1 METIAEAIDRFR
13 EKQLEVYK
21 CSGDRIICDA
31 NGAEQATGDHIG
43 RWFFELLQNAE
54 DAGAGNVCVLTE
66 KNVLYVADNGGG
78 LTPET
83 VKSICSTYLSGKTSG
98 TIGRKGVG
106 FKSVYGVSG
115 NPQVLTVGGEGIEFN
130 RNRAENWLK
139 ENDLDNGHV
148 PHQWIPFLVQWDE
161 ARNNDPALEEL
172 RGYKTVI
179 RLPDVSPDEM
189 ERVEELIRQWPPHAL
204 LTFRHVRQIK
214 APKLDIR
221 VSQRDHA
228 WEIFDSRGDE
238 PTLWLVAK
246 HKEMAS
252 EELLATLKPGER
264 EAIRKDGV
272 GFLIAA
278 PVQNDAPKPTEEYLP
293 VHVFYPTEET
303 GPVRLLLHAEFLVK
317 SDRTALLPFAGTSF
331 NTWVAERLAFYV
343 CEFVNAS
350 FRPDTPSTHAAMLVP
365 FGDRDSHP
373 VAEEL
378 WQHISSKAK
387 TALRLADVEGCQ
399 RLAVGE
405 ARLISVSVCR
415 GLARTVIEATDVRHQ
430 LLHASFDADKEARK
444 ALKELGCEG
453 ISDQELM
460 VTIAEN
466 ADRLRADEQWVLA
479 CWEWLAEWVAKA
491 SYGEDKERILKVKEL
506 PLVPVGR
513 CMKKL
518 SDLGGRIVTW
528 KSGVEVDKLPDWL
541 PLTFVDTW
549 FRDHI
554 KSKEDNH
561 PIRSLCEQLKIKAPE
576 PDVVQKAVGKAIAQ
590 YWKEPRGD
598 PKRFLDFI
606 MDQDWHETSD
616 ASSNL
621 QRCPVPLSRPVQDGE
636 WAEARNAY
644 LGSEWDNDLLADLYA
659 DIESIAWVKNDL
671 KDDDIS
677 KRRQVMEWLGVFSC
691 PRVVNDPN
699 GLECEKQRVGRALPY
714 CTKHRD
720 IDEPKVLE
728 HLDINRLRPAQA
740 IALVKLLR
748 RHWGDY
754 YSSESIL
761 SVGYRYYGWHNHS
774 VDSLWWYRVKEY
786 LPLPLR
792 QSPDTAPL
800 RPCWLPD
807 KKTQKAIGEL
817 LPVIDLD
824 EFEDDKETVRDWLIE
839 TVGLRT
845 RGEQLTVEEWKEILS
860 TRIPDKAPAE
870 SSDERRDAVKRW
882 YEECLETVAD
892 NDAPPG
898 IFASCPL
905 LCQKGKAWQYITDEP
920 KYLGDDNDLS
930 KAFADDTWLIHIP
943 SRLLANAER
952 YFGVKRLSKSVSEKS
967 TLGEPKSLLSDSL
980 QKRLNDTLQDVWVWR
995 SSRSRQDAE
1004 ALAERLKN
1012 LKVYVV
1018 PTLKVDLDLNGVRR
1032 EMEPP
1037 WRVEDGSIYL
1047 RCGHTDEI
1055 QLARALAEVLKTP
1068 SEADFYQNL
1077 LRCDN
1082 DDNRKENLLSK
1093 RLTDDEVKRG
1103 RREYT
1108 KQPEDEAEDRGEVT
1122 EASTEATEG
1131 HRTAPLPEPE
1141 SKASAVSTSSPSP
1154 RDSESPK
1161 SEAISDE
1168 QASEAAET
1176 AQEPED
1182 AREPLRLKVIREED
1196 ITLGHPPEQGG
1207 GHAGGGGGERSG
1219 REGRILTDQERL
1231 EVEQAGRSAAK
1242 LELEKT
1248 GFGVEEMKQKNP
1260 GFDLRATKDNKEH
1273 RIEVKAHMG
1282 SATKVA
1288 LTAREYEEYQDQ
1300 RQQGYLW
1307 ELWNVEHL
1315 AEDDNK
1321 KIRITKYVDIPS
1333 SALDAREFVVDL
1345 RKCQGPQDSNP

>member
-1 METIAEAIDRFR
+1 
-13 EKQLEVYK
+13 
-21 CSGDRIICDA
+21 
-31 NGAEQATGDHIG
+31 
-43 RWFFELLQNAE
+43 
-54 DAGAGNVCVLTE
+54 
-66 KNVLYVADNGGG
+66 
-78 LTPET
+78 
-83 VKSICSTYLSGKTSG
+83 
-98 TIGRKGVG
+98 
-106 FKSVYGVSG
+106 
-115 NPQVLTVGGEGIEFN
+115 
-130 RNRAENWLK
+130 
-139 ENDLDNGHV
+139 
-148 PHQWIPFLVQWDE
+148 
-161 ARNNDPALEEL
+161 
-172 RGYKTVI
+172 
-179 RLPDVSPDEM
+179 
-189 ERVEELIRQWPPHAL
+189 
-204 LTFRHVRQIK
+204 
-214 APKLDIR
+214 
-221 VSQRDHA
+221 
-228 WEIFDSRGDE
+228 
-238 PTLWLVAK
+238 
-246 HKEMAS
+246 
-252 EELLATLKPGER
+252 
-264 EAIRKDGV
+264 
-272 GFLIAA
+272 
-278 PVQNDAPKPTEEYLP
+278 
-293 VHVFYPTEET
+293 
-303 GPVRLLLHAEFLVK
+303 
-317 SDRTALLPFAGTSF
+317 
-331 NTWVAERLAFYV
+331 
-343 CEFVNAS
+343 
-350 FRPDTPSTHAAMLVP
+350 
-365 FGDRDSHP
+365 
-373 VAEEL
+373 
-378 WQHISSKAK
+378 
-387 TALRLADVEGCQ
+387 
-399 RLAVGE
+399 
-405 ARLISVSVCR
+405 
-415 GLARTVIEATDVRHQ
+415 
-430 LLHASFDADKEARK
+430 
-444 ALKELGCEG
+444 
-453 ISDQELM
+453 
-460 VTIAEN
+460 
-466 ADRLRADEQWVLA
+466 
-479 CWEWLAEWVAKA
+479 
-491 SYGEDKERILKVKEL
+491 
-506 PLVPVGR
+506 
-513 CMKKL
+513 
-518 SDLGGRIVTW
+518 
-528 KSGVEVDKLPDWL
+528 VEVDKLPDWL

-549 FRDHI
+549 FRDRI
-554 KSKEDNH
+554 KSIEDKH
-561 PIRSLCEQLKIKAPE
+561 PVQLLCKKLGINAPG
-576 PDVVQKAVGKAIAQ
+576 PDVVQEAVGEAIVQ
-590 YWKEPRGD
+590 YWKDQRGD

-644 LGSEWDNDLLADLYA
+644 LGSGWGNDLLADLYA
-659 DIESIAWVKNDL
+659 DIESIAWVKNDS
-671 KDDDIS
+671 KEDDIS

-691 PRVVNDPN
+691 PRIIKHNGAEVHKLPEGCEEWRQYLNTARDPYGRYVRKIDDVARIDHISVVRL
-699 GLECEKQRVGRALPY
+699 GQRQS
-714 CTKHRD
+714 
-720 IDEPKVLE
+720 IS
-728 HLDINRLRPAQA
+728 
-740 IALVKLLR
+740 LLR
-748 RHWGDY
+748 LIVKHWVKY
-754 YSSESIL
+754 YSPE
-761 SVGYRYYGWHNHS
+761 VKVRAHGTQGRETTYRQWDVNAF
-774 VDSLWWYRVKEY
+774 WWWEVCAR
-786 LPLPLR
+786 L
-792 QSPDTAPL
+792 TAPRRNRDEESVSL
-800 RPCWLPD
+800 KDMWLPD
-807 KKTQKAIGEL
+807 KKNQKAIGEL

-824 EFEDDKETVRDWLIE
+824 EFEDDKKAVRDWLIE

-995 SSRSRQDAE
+995 SSQSYQDAE

-1018 PTLKVDLDLNGVRR
+1018 PTLKVDLDLNGVHR
-1032 EMEPP
+1032 EMEPH

-1055 QLARALAEVLKTP
+1055 QLARALAEVLKMP
-1068 SEADFYQNL
+1068 SEADFYHIL
-1077 LRCDN
+1077 LLCDKH
-1082 DDNRKENLLSK
+1082 DNRKENLLSK
-1093 RLTDDEVKRG
+1093 GLTDDEVKWR

-1131 HRTAPLPEPE
+1131 HRTAPLPAPE
-1141 SKASAVSTSSPSP
+1141 QETSAVSTSSPSP

-1168 QASEAAET
+1168 PASEAAET